1 MTSDHNR
8 DPANRD
14 HLTTEEVLQIIS
26 FVAESEPII
35 VGGQSINL
43 WAQYYRS
50 DPELTKLGPLVSNDV
65 DFFDNDAA
73 IQQLASRLTKGEVRK
88 PAIDDAT
95 PNSAVI
101 RGMLGDRNVEIDFM
115 ASILGVPSSSITR
128 NFVSLQDAATIN
140 GQRIKLRLMNPL
152 DCVRSRLA
160 NINTLK
166 RTDTRSITQAIASI
180 IVLDNYV
187 NDLLEQKITREAQ
200 RTLKAIA
207 YTYRD
212 HHVGKASHIRFDKQ
226 LNFNA
231 LFAKYASDN
240 RLDERWRNLQFQKL
254 IDEGQRRALRAAQ
267 IAAKRKKDF
276 RRSRTLITKSD
287 QNTPMKNLV
296 ASLAVYKVKIAMS
309 NKMDPDKE
317 TSPPLIGIPRPTQ
330 KLGSTRKSTR

>member
-43 WAQYYRS
+43 WARSYRS

-140 GQRIKLRLMNPL
+140 GQRIKLRLMDPL
-152 DCVRSRLA
+152 DCVA
-160 NINTLK
+160 ADWQT
-166 RTDTRSITQAIASI
+166 SI
-180 IVLDNYV
+180 
-187 NDLLEQKITREAQ
+187 R
-200 RTLKAIA
+200 
-207 YTYRD
+207 
-212 HHVGKASHIRFDKQ
+212 
-226 LNFNA
+226 
-231 LFAKYASDN
+231 
-240 RLDERWRNLQFQKL
+240 
-254 IDEGQRRALRAAQ
+254 
-267 IAAKRKKDF
+267 
-276 RRSRTLITKSD
+276 
-287 QNTPMKNLV
+287 
-296 ASLAVYKVKIAMS
+296 
-309 NKMDPDKE
+309 
-317 TSPPLIGIPRPTQ
+317 
-330 KLGSTRKSTR
+330 